1 MRATGLGQML
11 RHRDRCCDEE
21 QEDGVHRGA
30 MVVVC
35 ALAAHVADAQMS
47 LFGLRKS
54 DYLRRITAPVFLSS

>member
-30 MVVVC
+30 MVVVG
-35 ALAAHVADAQMS
+35 ALAAHVADGCRCCLSQKV
-47 LFGLRKS
+47 GLPS
-54 DYLRRITAPVFLSS
+54 FA